1 MKKITLVVVDDNLV
15 SRLLPGFILRPLGM
29 MALVLECESGM
40 EAIRLIELHQITHV
54 LLDISMPSENGIA
67 LAKRIRSSSKHAD
80 IRLIA
85 YTADV
90 LTMDVDYLK
99 SNGFDDVLLKPLRR
113 IDLLRA
119 LSVIESCTYE
129 WK

>member
-29 MALVLECESGM
+29 AALVLECETGA
-40 EAIRLIELHQITHV
+40 EAMQLIEVHQITHV
-54 LLDISMPSENGIA
+54 LLDISMPTENGITV
-67 LAKRIRSSSKHAD
+67 AKKIRSLSKHAG
-80 IRLIA
+80 ISLIA

-90 LTMDVDYLK
+90 LAMDVDYLK
-99 SNGFDDVLLKPLRR
+99 CNGFDDVLFKPLKR

-119 LSVIESCTYE
+119 LNVIEPCA
-129 WK
+129 

>member
-29 MALVLECESGM
+29 VALVLECESGA
-40 EAIRLIELHQITHV
+40 EAMRLIEVHQITHV
-54 LLDISMPSENGIA
+54 LLDISMPTENGIA
-67 LAKRIRSSSKHAD
+67 VAKKIRLLSKHAG

-90 LTMDVDYLK
+90 LAMNVDYFK
-99 SNGFDDVLLKPLRR
+99 CNGFDDVLLKPLKR

-119 LSVIESCTYE
+119 LNVIEP
-129 WK
+129 

>member
-29 MALVLECESGM
+29 AALVLECESGA
-40 EAIRLIELHQITHV
+40 EAMRLIEVHQITHV
-54 LLDISMPSENGIA
+54 LLDISMPTENGIA
-67 LAKRIRSSSKHAD
+67 VAKKIRLLSKHAD

-90 LTMDVDYLK
+90 LAMDLDHIK
-99 SNGFDDVLLKPLRR
+99 CNGFDDVLLKPLKR

-119 LSVIESCTYE
+119 LNAI
-129 WK
+129 